1 MACMCLIR
9 VLTPASSVLLA
20 TACLLST
27 PSIHAQ
33 SAPSFAPQSTT
44 KPASLSCSIRN
55 TPPSPADIAFSHSK
69 YDEAAGLYRKD
80 AETPSPE
87 GDRAH
92 NGLIRSLLKDGKVS
106 DANADAT
113 AWAVKSPQSSWAMAS
128 LSEVQFRQA
137 SMDKAVASMQA
148 AGSLDHCNMQVHADF
163 AAFSK
168 LTGMKATAKLH
179 LDLAHTYEPQNL
191 AIREAWV
198 ELQPR
203 SVRLA
208 ELTHTLDQ
216 DKSLTANQRK
226 WMELDKKILSEPDQL
241 CRLGS
246 AVTSTTIPFH
256 GIKDGPTGKVEWG
269 LIVAFNGKERR
280 MEIDTGASGLTLS
293 HAAAT
298 AMHLTPEID
307 SSSYGMGDEGSQ
319 KSFLAKVDSIKIGGL
334 QFENCYVE
342 VFKSDPA
349 GFEEIDGLIGSDVFD
364 DFLLTLDFPGQQ
376 VKLDPLP
383 PIPGAPSSAGMA
395 LTTQSSDMPV
405 QDAYIDPSMKTWSA
419 IERIGHELILPV
431 RLNGKSTKLF
441 ILDTGAD
448 ATFIS
453 TTAAREVTKIGRSP
467 DLGIYGISG
476 QLKDTYLTGDIKL
489 DFAGLR
495 YPAHDLVAFDTAK
508 LFGRDEIEISG
519 LLGAGILRQ
528 LTMRID
534 YRDDLVNFTYD
545 PTRLTH
551 CMPGVYREDCYE

>member
-1 MACMCLIR
+1 MTALS
-9 VLTPASSVLLA
+9 AA
-20 TACLLST
+20 ACLLAFTSL
-27 PSIHAQ
+27 HAQ
-33 SAPSFAPQSTT
+33 SASTSR
-44 KPASLSCSIRN
+44 PASATLSCPIRN
-55 TPPSPADIAFSHSK
+55 IPPSVADIAFSHRK

-80 AETPSPE
+80 AETPGPE

-92 NGLIRSLLKDGKVS
+92 NGLIRALLKAGKVS
-106 DANADAT
+106 DADADAT
-113 AWAVKSPQSSWAMAS
+113 AWAAKSPQNSWAMAS

-137 SMDKAVASMQA
+137 SMDKTVASMQA

-163 AAFSK
+163 AAFSE
-168 LTGMKATAKLH
+168 LTGMKATAKRH

-191 AIREAWV
+191 AITDAWL

-208 ELTHTLDQ
+208 ELAHTLDQ
-216 DKSLTANQRK
+216 DKSLTAEQRK
-226 WMELDKKILSEPDQL
+226 WMELSKKVLSEPAQP
-241 CRLGS
+241 CRLS
-246 AVTSTTIPFH
+246 STVTSTTIPFH

-280 MEIDTGASGLTLS
+280 MEIDTGASGLLLTHS
-293 HAAAT
+293 AAT
-298 AMHLTPEID
+298 AMHLTPEIE
-307 SSSYGMGDEGSQ
+307 SSSYGIGDEGRK

-334 QFENCYVE
+334 QFENCYVDVLE
-342 VFKSDPA
+342 SDPV
-349 GFEEIDGLIGSDVFD
+349 GFEAIDGLIGGDVFD

-395 LTTQSSDMPV
+395 LTTQASDLPV
-405 QDAYIDPSMKTWSA
+405 QDAYIDASMKNWSA

-431 RLNGKSTKLF
+431 RLNEKSTKLF

-448 ATFIS
+448 DTIIS
-453 TTAAREVTKIGRSP
+453 TTAAREVTKIGKSP
-467 DLGIYGISG
+467 YLGFHGLSG
-476 QLKDTYLTGDIKL
+476 EVKDTYLTGDIKL

-495 YPAHDLVAFDTAK
+495 YPAHDLIAFDTGR

-519 LLGAGILRQ
+519 FLGAGILRQ

-545 PTRLTH
+545 PSRIVH
-551 CMPGVYREDCYE
+551 CMPGVYREDCYN